1 MNKPLTLN
9 QAWDQMPENV
19 EGGQEMNE
27 KEIKILQKKAQQL
40 NNMPLCPDC
49 RDKVR
54 GLPCLRCTIQTL
66 TRQRDALL
74 DACKKVQ
81 NWLDTSS
88 LQGVLVH
95 RTDAKEKDALI
106 MGVAS
111 HLIRL
116 EQAIADAEKG
126 QGNE

>member
-1 MNKPLTLN
+1 MSYTKEKWEIDSIRHDDVQCIIKSGNQFICNTLSGN
-9 QAWDQMPENV
+9 DEANAKRICQT
-19 EGGQEMNE
+19 
-27 KEIKILQKKAQQL
+27 
-40 NNMPLCPDC
+40 NNNF
-49 RDKVR
+49 
-54 GLPCLRCTIQTL
+54 
-66 TRQRDALL
+66 DALL

-81 NWLDTSS
+81 RWLDTSS

-95 RTDAKEKDALI
+95 RTNAKEKDALI

>member
-1 MNKPLTLN
+1 MSHTKGKWTIVNDTMIFGRSVGGC
-9 QAWDQMPENV
+9 QM
-19 EGGQEMNE
+19 Q
-27 KEIKILQKKAQQL
+27 KEDFMIAQIRGWGHLQYLGEDKGFEIQKANARRICQT
-40 NNMPLCPDC
+40 NNNF
-49 RDKVR
+49 
-54 GLPCLRCTIQTL
+54 
-66 TRQRDALL
+66 DALL

-81 NWLDTSS
+81 RWLDTSS